1 MSSQPHPSLA
11 GISQLPIDALHDL
24 CDHEVRSLLAE
35 FLPLVNASEMAIWI
49 KDPAAPHLVPILD
62 TLGPSG
68 PVEMKISQP
77 ITSGIISQV
86 FREQTPFL
94 DKGLWRSKTQ
104 SPLVDQALSQSTL
117 HELCVPFHLGGHPI
131 GVLCAVQLADSI
143 HQAPT
148 RWGFNSQDLAILS
161 VAAQAAALA
170 IERAWFARQIPL

>member
-1 MSSQPHPSLA
+1 MTTQPPSSPA
-11 GISQLPIDALHDL
+11 GLHQLSIEALHAL

-49 KDPAAPHLVPILD
+49 KDPTAPHLIPILD
-62 TLGPSG
+62 TLGPAG
-68 PVEMKISQP
+68 PVEMKLTQP
-77 ITSGIISQV
+77 ISSGIVSQV

-94 DKGLWRSKTQ
+94 DTGLWRSKAQ

-117 HELCVPFHLGGHPI
+117 HELCVPFHLGGHPV
-131 GVLCAVQLADSI
+131 GVLCAVQLSDSI

-148 RWGFNSQDLAILS
+148 RWGFTPQDLAILT

-170 IERAWFARQIPL
+170 MERAWFAHQLRA